1 MKKSHEKHLLYYQRE
16 LSFLRHMGGLF
27 AAKYPKIAKRLNLNE
42 YQSTD
47 PHVERLIESVAYLTS
62 YLQKDIDDQFP
73 RISSAMLGVL
83 YPHQVNLIPSM
94 SIAHFDAHL
103 GTALKGVY
111 KVEKDSK
118 LFSQSETGE
127 MCRFRTCYPVEL
139 WPIEVKDI
147 VLEKLNRYDF
157 SVHSLSKYNY
167 AIKIS
172 LKADVPLGKL
182 GIQKLRFF
190 INASKSDA
198 NILYHLLFKEDV
210 PVLVMGD
217 NPERLHLAPCGS
229 IKQVGFGPDENV
241 IPSPKNGHRAY
252 ALLQEYFVFSRKF
265 AFFDIENLVFDPE
278 SKTAEIL
285 IPIAHSLDAKNI
297 TLNKHTFLLG
307 CTPIIN
313 LFSKISEP
321 IRLNHQKIDYRLIA
335 DHRRELTTEVH
346 SIDRV
351 FSSGVDET
359 EVTEIS
365 PYFSYDHHALVSK
378 DQAFWHARRVPSAN
392 VNIPGMDM
400 MISFVDLNMS
410 PQNPAVDVAYARIL
424 CTNRHLAPTLGAG
437 TILQEEDKNSPVH
450 TVKCLYQPTDP
461 IYPSEEGETQWQL
474 ISQLSLNYLSFS
486 SDEESL
492 AALKEMLLI
501 YAGDYKGAEAAEINS
516 LKKMT
521 CAPMT
526 RRFGNDA
533 WRGFVKGTEVT
544 LTIDDE
550 GSPSFGSLLFTAVLS
565 HFFGLYTAINSFAAL
580 TIKNENKEGV
590 WKQWPPITGV
600 QKLL

>member
-73 RISSAMLGVL
+73 RISSAMLGIL

-103 GTALKGVY
+103 GTTMKGSYHVD
-111 KVEKDSK
+111 KNSK

-127 MCRFRTCYPVEL
+127 VCRFRTCYPVEL
-139 WPIEVKDI
+139 WPIQVEDI
-147 VLEKLNRYDF
+147 VLEKLSRYNF
-157 SVHSLSKYNY
+157 ATHSLSKYTY

-172 LKADVPLGKL
+172 LKADVALGTLDIK
-182 GIQKLRFF
+182 KLRFF
-190 INASKSDA
+190 INASKTDT
-198 NILYHLLFKEDV
+198 NILYHLLFEEDAPIV
-210 PVLVMGD
+210 VLGES
-217 NPERLHLAPCGS
+217 PENMHLAPCGS
-229 IKQVGFGPDENV
+229 IKQVGFSKDEEV

-252 ALLQEYFVFSRKF
+252 GLLQEYFVFSQKF
-265 AFFDIENLVFDPE
+265 AFFDIENLMFDPT
-278 SKTAEIL
+278 SKTADIL
-285 IPIAHSLDAKNI
+285 IPISTSGDAKDI
-297 TLNKHTFLLG
+297 VLNKRTFLLG

-313 LFSKISEP
+313 LFSKTSEP

-346 SIDRV
+346 SIDKV
-351 FSSGVDET
+351 FTSGTDDP
-359 EVTEIS
+359 EVKEIS
-365 PYFSYDHHALVSK
+365 PYFSYDHHALVSQEK
-378 DQAFWHARRVPSAN
+378 NFWHARRVPSAN
-392 VNIPGMDM
+392 TNIPGMDM
-400 MISFVDLNMS
+400 MISFVDLDMS
-410 PQNPAVDVAYARIL
+410 PQNPPVDVAYAKIL
-424 CTNRHLAPTLGAG
+424 CTNRHLAPTLGANSA
-437 TILQEEDKNSPVH
+437 LQEEDKNSPVH
-450 TVKCLYQPTDP
+450 TIKCLYQPTDP
-461 IYPSEEGETQWQL
+461 IYPSEEGATQWQL

-492 AALKEMLLI
+492 AALKEILLI
-501 YAGDYKGAEAAEINS
+501 YAGDYEGSQAAEIDS
-516 LKKMT
+516 IKKMT
-521 CAPMT
+521 CSPIT

-544 LTIDDE
+544 LTIDDG
-550 GSPSFGSLLFTAVLS
+550 GSISFGSLLFTSMLS
-565 HFFGLYTAINSFAAL
+565 HFFGLYTAINSFVAL
-580 TIKNENKEGV
+580 TVRNEKKEGI